1 MCRKR
6 ITSRVTKLLFD
17 RSVQLK
23 GNGKDTPKVA
33 PNFSGVLLETE
44 EFPNIFVL
52 QETES
57 YYEDSD
63 DELHPTWSDSECSDM
78 EMDMASDMETEDDTV
93 EPPRP
98 FGRPKK
104 VLTKEDIE
112 KDDQTLKLVS

>member
-1 MCRKR
+1 M
-6 ITSRVTKLLFD
+6 FD
-17 RSVQLK
+17 RSKQLK
-23 GNGKDTPKVA
+23 GNGRDAPKVA
-33 PNFSGVLLETE
+33 PHFSGVLLETE

-52 QETES
+52 QETQYE
-57 YYEDSD
+57 YEDSD

-78 EMDMASDMETEDDTV
+78 DMDMASDMETEDDTL